1 MTLTRAALQALLLAF
16 PLIPG
21 CARHTMSGDAGSR
34 PDRDTPVSVEV
45 ENHNWSDMVIY
56 LDRGNLSQRLG
67 TVTAQN
73 SAVFTFPYLQLGTTG
88 NARLRADPIG
98 DLRSF
103 SSETLNVQ
111 PGQTI
116 KWTIENDIDRSFLGV
131 Y

>member
-1 MTLTRAALQALLLAF
+1 MTVARAALQALLLVY
-16 PLIPG
+16 PLLPG
-21 CARHTMSGDAGSR
+21 CAHHTMPGDSSAR
-34 PDRDTPVSVEV
+34 PSRDTPVSVEV
-45 ENHNWSDMVIY
+45 ENHNWSDIVIY
-56 LDRGNLSQRLG
+56 LDRGNLSTRLG

-103 SSETLNVQ
+103 SSENLNVQ

-116 KWTIENDIDRSFLGV
+116 KWTIENDIERSFLGV

>member
-1 MTLTRAALQALLLAF
+1 MTMARGALRTVLLACV
-16 PLIPG
+16 LLPG
-21 CARHTMSGDAGSR
+21 CARHTMAGDDTPR

-67 TVTAQN
+67 SVNAQN

-88 NARLRADPIG
+88 SARLRADPIG
-98 DLRSF
+98 NLRSF

-116 KWTIENDIDRSFLGV
+116 KWTIENDIDRSFLAI